1 MKKFTLLQLVLAVA
15 AGLVIGLFIGMAVNG
30 YGTSEGN
37 LAGSIG
43 KVDRYRNVQVTE
55 DDILLRNE
63 LAEDTV
69 KRNQYE
75 KYLMYYYYQSLKT
88 TSDVD
93 KVIVKTQE
101 VPEFTEIN
109 LHYIDALTKASASI
123 EKARLD
129 ILGALNLIT
138 HLKDNQEVP
147 VIDHLNKANNGIARI
162 RSYDELLLDY
172 MNTIEFY
179 IQAHP
184 SKDFPALRDAHDI
197 LTLNVSLSAV
207 MTQNKPV
214 LNYLDKKKLLNEKDG
229 VKELIGSNVN
239 LSNTYQNQA
248 IEDIQTLSNTLS
260 AGNNLNVTLDI
271 ENLQSFV
278 LDGIEN
284 LNNIHNSVEQLN
296 SDNFSSNE
304 TLNLNDLG
312 NNEQLQNTIGSGII
326 GLNVSE
332 ALNLVDN
339 N

>member
-1 MKKFTLLQLVLAVA
+1 MKKFTLLHLILAEA
-15 AGLVIGLFIGMAVNG
+15 SGLVIGLLIGMAVNG
-30 YGTSEGN
+30 YGTSEEN

-43 KVDRYRNVQVTE
+43 KVDRYRNVQITE
-55 DDILLRNE
+55 EDILLRNE
-63 LAEDTV
+63 LAQDTV
-69 KRNQYE
+69 KRYQYE

-109 LHYIDALTKASASI
+109 LHYITALTKASASI

-138 HLKDNQEVP
+138 HLKDNPEVP

-162 RSYDELLLDY
+162 RSYDDLLLDY
-172 MNTIEFY
+172 MNTIEIY

-197 LTLNVSLSAV
+197 LALNVSLSAV

-214 LNYLDKKKLLNEKDG
+214 LNYLEKKKLLNEKEG

-239 LSNTYQNQA
+239 LSDSYQNQA
-248 IEDIQTLSNTLS
+248 IEDIE
-260 AGNNLNVTLDI
+260 NLNNSLSSGENLEVVLST
-271 ENLQSFV
+271 ENLQSII
-278 LDGIEN
+278 LEGIQN
-284 LNNIHNSVEQLN
+284 LNSIQNNIEQLG

-304 TLNLNDLG
+304 TLNLNNLSSDE
-312 NNEQLQNTIGSGII
+312 NLQNSIGSGII
-326 GLNVSE
+326 GLNVSD
-332 ALNLVDN
+332 ALNLLEQ
-339 N
+339 